1 MSKVEV
7 LRRLHKDFSLDKTDF
22 FTSKQGFTIIVR
34 SGIEKIQ
41 YKLGLKVQFDI
52 ISCEKDFCCV
62 KATGSAPNKIPIETF
77 GSAIHSEYIDIK
89 KKNKAGKEYL
99 TKELKGSTNSYYVM
113 EIAEKRALARVT
125 IKMADLY
132 QFNVFSEDEAPQEM
146 GAAQESV
153 SNKSSSAVAQVF

>member
-7 LRRLHKDFSLDKTDF
+7 LRRLHKDFSLDASDF

-41 YKLGLKVQFDI
+41 YKLGLKVEFDI

-62 KATGSAPNKIPIETF
+62 KAIGTAKNKIPIETF
-77 GSAIHSEYIDIK
+77 GSAIYGDFVEIK
-89 KKNKAGKEYL
+89 KKNKAGKEYSS
-99 TKELKGSTNSYYVM
+99 KELKGSTNSYYVM

-125 IKMADLY
+125 LKMADLY

-146 GAAQESV
+146 SAAQESV
-153 SNKSSSAVAQVF
+153 SNKSSSAVNQVF